1 MFFLLLTVLC
11 FYNAHRCDYEIRI
24 YKRYGTEQKAPI
36 ILVNKRKVRG
46 DSIRSPYIM
55 WYDIYVEMKLEN
67 GEPVKQMI
75 STQNR
80 KAKKYLNAEYADIIT
95 INPIQVHNC
104 NIRYCI
110 IKEDLKS
117 TNNKVLSL
125 LLGCIFFV
133 LSLLTIIGYF
143 V

>member
-11 FYNAHRCDYEIRI
+11 FYNAYRCDYEIRI
-24 YKRYGTEQKAPI
+24 YKKHGTEQKAPI
-36 ILVNKRKVRG
+36 KLVNKRKVRG
-46 DSIRSPYIM
+46 DSIRSPYIT

-67 GEPVKQMI
+67 GELVKQMI

-95 INPIQVHNC
+95 INPIQADNC

-117 TNNKVLSL
+117 TNIKVLSL
-125 LLGCIFFV
+125 LLGCIFCV
-133 LSLLTIIGYF
+133 LSILTIIGYF
-143 V
+143 F

>member
-11 FYNAHRCDYEIRI
+11 FYNAYICDYETRI
-24 YKRYGTEQKAPI
+24 YKKYGTEQKVPI
-36 ILVNKRKVRG
+36 ISVNKRKTRG
-46 DSIRSPYIM
+46 DSIRSPYIT

-67 GEPVKQMI
+67 GDFVKQMI

-80 KAKKYLNAEYADIIT
+80 KAKKYLDAEYADIIT
-95 INPIQVHNC
+95 VNPIQVCNY

-117 TNNKVLSL
+117 TNNKVFSL
-125 LLGCIFFV
+125 LLGCVFFV

-143 V
+143 I